1 MAWLAA
7 ATPYLTAASAVI
19 GVGSTLMAG
28 KQQNDLATFEA
39 LQMDQAADAER
50 AVSQRQAQEERK
62 RSKYLQSRATSLAA
76 ASGAGASDPTID
88 NIVAGL
94 DSEGEY
100 RALTALYNG
109 EQQAQG
115 LELGSKVRRV
125 EGKNAR
131 QAGRY
136 RAANTLMSSGSSLYD
151 RYAEV

>member
-7 ATPYLTAASAVI
+7 ATPYLTVASAVI

-28 KQQNDLATFEA
+28 KQQNDLAKFEA

-76 ASGAGASDPTID
+76 ASGAGASDPTIE

-115 LELGSKVRRV
+115 LELGSKVRRI

-131 QAGRY
+131 QSGRY
-136 RAANTLMSSGSSLYD
+136 RAGNTLMSSGSSLYD